1 MTGPIGKK
9 LDDPN
14 LRFKDIEF
22 TQLQVDKEF
31 LTLPEKVVNGLSYD
45 QKICYHL
52 IQAVITGPE
61 YFDRFP
67 FLRTASLGKL
77 HEARWVTLLN
87 AVLRLF
93 CSTRK
98 ASGRLQRLVT
108 FGVTVYGKS
117 WFDALKH
124 SSLVNAAP
132 VFHCMVVSLREF
144 DGFKGQQRNL
154 MEKVVNWNSYWA
166 HHENVLVAMFYDDSE
181 EVRQRAFNIVRDL
194 QLPQLA

>member
-1 MTGPIGKK
+1 MVDGKSSGPTSLTGPVRKT
-9 LDDPN
+9 LNDPN
-14 LRFKDIEF
+14 LRLKDIEDF
-22 TQLQVDKEF
+22 KPIQVDKEF
-31 LTLPEKVVNGLSYD
+31 LTLPERVVNRLSYD

-132 VFHCMVVSLREF
+132 VFHCMVVSLR
-144 DGFKGQQRNL
+144 
-154 MEKVVNWNSYWA
+154 
-166 HHENVLVAMFYDDSE
+166 
-181 EVRQRAFNIVRDL
+181 
-194 QLPQLA
+194 